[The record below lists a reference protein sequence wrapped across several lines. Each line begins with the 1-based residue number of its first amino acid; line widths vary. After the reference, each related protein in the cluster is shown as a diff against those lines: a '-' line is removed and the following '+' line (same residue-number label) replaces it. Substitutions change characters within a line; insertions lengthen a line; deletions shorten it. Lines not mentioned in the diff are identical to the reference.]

1 MEAILG
7 SAFGIIGEWAT
18 VGLLIDNMF
27 NLLFLKS
34 TAPAFHYVML

>member
-1 MEAILG
+1 MAAVLG
-7 SAFGIIGEWAT
+7 RSFVIIGEWAT